1 MQRAVTLHWLGVA
14 PPHVLLLTVGPH
26 PAGQAHAFLF
36 CSKSCHRAVNLS
48 WQKFL
53 RVKLFTGEVKLGLFF
68 VWNCGLAIIIIITA
82 AVAPMGRG
90 R

>member
-1 MQRAVTLHWLGVA
+1 
-14 PPHVLLLTVGPH
+14 
-26 PAGQAHAFLF
+26 
-36 CSKSCHRAVNLS
+36 
-48 WQKFL
+48 L